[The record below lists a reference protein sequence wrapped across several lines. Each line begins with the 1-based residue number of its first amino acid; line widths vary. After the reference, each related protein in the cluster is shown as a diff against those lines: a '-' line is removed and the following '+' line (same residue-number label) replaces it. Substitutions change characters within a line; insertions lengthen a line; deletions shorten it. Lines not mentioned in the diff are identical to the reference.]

1 MQSYEVI
8 IIGGGFLGVSTAY
21 QLSKAGVRTLLLEAG
36 DIGSGTSGSCSG
48 RAQVCEGHLD
58 PLNIRLIRDGFKL
71 HETLEEELE
80 LDYEWRKVGLLLLL
94 RTEKLWQIW
103 KERSQILSSLGIP
116 TEVIDRES
124 LQKAEPNLNTNGVL
138 GASYSVEGMLNPL
151 RFTHA
156 YAGAAARQGAKLLR
170 NSRVVGM
177 EVHNRKVT
185 SVKTA
190 TDTFSAGTVAVMA
203 GAWEH
208 VVTRMAGVEV
218 PIRPIHAESFITEP
232 IPPMIFHNI
241 GLADSYE
248 IINGKAKACTMGIH
262 PEPNGSLDIAEAVT
276 QTDELHQRTS
286 AWGICAMAAEL
297 VKLFPFLEKVRVA
310 RSWGRPTSFTPDE
323 EPLVGWVPQ
332 LDNMY
337 VATSLVETITAVP
350 LLSEWMAMMIQGQT
364 PPESLDLFSPARF
377 AAER

>member
-1 MQSYEVI
+1 MQSFDVI

-21 QLSKAGVRTLLLEAG
+21 QLSKAGVNTLLLEAG

-58 PLNIRLIRDGFKL
+58 PLNINLITEGFKL
-71 HETLEEELE
+71 HETLEEELGLE
-80 LDYEWRKVGLLLLL
+80 YEWRKAGLFLLL
-94 RTEKLWQIW
+94 RSEKMWQLWN
-103 KERSQILSSLGIP
+103 ERSRILSAHGIS
-116 TEVIDRES
+116 TEVIDQRA
-124 LQKAEPNLNTNGVL
+124 LQNAEPNLNISNVL
-138 GASYSVEGMLNPL
+138 GAAYSIEGMVNPL

-156 YAGAAARQGAKLLR
+156 YAGAAARLGAKILR
-170 NSRVVGM
+170 NSPVLGM
-177 EVHNRKVT
+177 NVENHKIST
-185 SVKTA
+185 VKTA
-190 TDTFSAGTVAVMA
+190 TATYSADKVAVMA

-208 VVTRMAGVEV
+208 VVARMAGVEL

-232 IPPMIFHNI
+232 IPPTVFHNV

-248 IINGKAKACTMGIH
+248 IITGKAKACTMGIH
-262 PEPNGSLDIAEAVT
+262 PEQNGSLNIAEAVT
-276 QTDELHQRTS
+276 QTDELHQRSS
-286 AWGICAMAAEL
+286 AWAICAMAKAL
-297 VKLFPFLEKVRVA
+297 VDLYPALEKVRIM

-350 LLSEWMAMMIQGQT
+350 VLSKWMAMMLQGQT
-364 PPESLDLFSPARF
+364 PPESLDLYSPARF
-377 AAER
+377 VVN

>member
-1 MQSYEVI
+1 MQNFDVI

-21 QLSKAGVRTLLLEAG
+21 QLSKSGVRTLLLEAG

-48 RAQVCEGHLD
+48 RAQICEGHLD
-58 PLNIRLIRDGFKL
+58 PLNIKLIVEGFKR
-71 HETLEEELE
+71 HETLEEELG
-80 LDYEWRKVGLLLLL
+80 LDYEWRKAGLFLLL
-94 RTEKLWQIW
+94 RNEKLWQLW
-103 KERSQILSSLGIP
+103 QERSTVLSSWGIP

-124 LQKAEPNLNTNGVL
+124 LQKAEPNLNTNNVL
-138 GASYSVEGMLNPL
+138 GAAYSKEGMLNPL

-156 YAGAAARQGAKLLR
+156 YAGAAERHGAKLLR

-177 EVHNRKVT
+177 EVHDRKVT
-185 SVKTA
+185 LVKTA
-190 TDTFSAGTVAVMA
+190 TETYSAGTVAVMA

-218 PIRPIHAESFITEP
+218 PIRPIHAELFITEP
-232 IPPMIFHNI
+232 IPPTIFHNI

-262 PEPNGSLDIAEAVT
+262 PEPNGTLDIAEAVT

-286 AWGICAMAAEL
+286 AWGICAMASEL
-297 VKLFPFLEKVRVA
+297 VKLFPVLHKVKVV

-350 LLSEWMAMMIQGQT
+350 VLSEWMSMMIQGQT
-364 PPESLDLFSPARF
+364 PPESLDIFSPARF
-377 AAER
+377 SAD